1 MKWVTSRVTWGL
13 VLIAAGAL
21 ALLVNLSVIP
31 ESSWLWAA
39 AFGAVGVYFLFVFF
53 SSRENWWAAFP
64 AFGALGITGTIIVA
78 EVSTWMDELAG
89 AVFLG
94 AVSLAFFAIYIRRPD
109 NWWALIPGGATLA
122 IAAVVLA
129 SAYENVLPGDAPP
142 VILFAGMGLTFLL
155 VYFTRSES
163 GRNRWAIWPAL
174 GLFALALVTGVAVF
188 DLAGYVL
195 PVVLIGAGLVI
206 LLRRR

>member
-1 MKWVTSRVTWGL
+1 MKWVSSRVTWGL

-39 AFGAVGVYFLFVFF
+39 AFGAVGVYFLFVF
-53 SSRENWWAAFP
+53 SGSRENWWAAFP
-64 AFGALGITGTIIVA
+64 AFGALGIAGTIVVA
-78 EVSTWMDELAG
+78 ELSGLADELAG

-94 AVSLAFFAIYIRRPD
+94 AVSLAFFSIYLRRPD
-109 NWWALIPGGATLA
+109 NWWALIPGGSTLT
-122 IAAVVLA
+122 IAAIVLA
-129 SAYENVLPGDAPP
+129 SAYEVVLPGEATP
-142 VILFAGMGLTFLL
+142 VILFTGLGLTFLL
-155 VYFTRSES
+155 VYFTRGES

-174 GLFALALVTGVAVF
+174 GLFGLALVTGVAVF
-188 DLAGYVL
+188 DLAGYLL
-195 PVVLIGAGLVI
+195 PVVLIGLGMVI